1 MKDLPNAVFF
11 CDDACIFSKTLE
23 DHKKDVERFLERLDR
38 YNLKINPKKCQW
50 FQEEVKFLGFLVSS
64 EGIRSNPDKVKVV
77 KDWQPPV
84 NKKGLL
90 RFLGFAVFYHR
101 FIDSLSTKAK
111 PLYDLLKKDTE
122 YVWSKEAQQAFD
134 RIKQELVSLPTLA
147 YPNPRLPYDL
157 HCDASDVGLGACVV
171 QQGRPIAYASRTLN
185 SAECNYT
192 TTEKECLAVV
202 WSLKQFHPYLYGSK
216 FTIYTDHAA
225 LKSILGTKTPKG
237 RLARWIMDLQDYQ
250 PYEVIHKKG
259 ILNVDADALSRIA
272 DVNAQDFNIQDIT
285 LQMFQDLQKA
295 DPTIKFILRGGV
307 QKPYVWH
314 NGLVCVQETGKLL
327 PFVPVG
333 LIEQVLVHVHSTNT
347 GGHFGVDK
355 TLDKVKEIGW
365 WPNMREDVEVWVRS
379 CEGCQRFKV
388 RNDSQRHPM
397 KPITP
402 NFVGEVWATDI
413 AVFPESHGGE
423 RYLLVNMEYL
433 TKWVVAVPLK
443 SFETSSIAQVLLYEV
458 ILKFGLP
465 ARLISDNGTNYISEA
480 MNMICS
486 RLGISRALTSVEHP
500 QSDGLVER
508 MNRTLKTSL
517 SIVVGSDV
525 RTWSKHLPFV
535 VFAYNTARQAS
546 TKFSPFEIMFGRKAV
561 LPLLPRLEVF
571 NPKKY
576 AAQQWGEFLNEEI
589 PIIHAKALEN
599 IKKAQEQQSKQYD
612 KKAKSSVKFKIGDLV
627 LRKNHKMMSFPKE
640 RWTGPWIVLEIINKA
655 GTAYKICKAEDS
667 KAVSTVNVVD
677 LRLFVRR
684 GNGVVSAATGS
695 S

>member
-1 MKDLPNAVFF
+1 
-11 CDDACIFSKTLE
+11 LE

-50 FQEEVKFLGFLVSS
+50 FQQEVKFLGFLVSG

-111 PLYDLLKKDTE
+111 PLYALLKKDVE

-134 RIKQELVSLPTLA
+134 LIKQELVSLPTLA
-147 YPNPRLPYDL
+147 YPNSQLPYEL

-185 SAECNYT
+185 SAESNYT

-225 LKSILGTKTPKG
+225 LKSILSLKTPKG

-250 PYEVIHKKG
+250 PYEVVHKKG
-259 ILNVDADALSRIA
+259 VLNVDADALSRIA
-272 DVNAQDFNIQDIT
+272 DVNAQDFSIQDIT
-285 LQMFQDLQKA
+285 LEMFQDLQKV
-295 DPTIKFILRGGV
+295 DPTVKFIKRQGV
-307 QKPYVWH
+307 QKPYVFH
-314 NGLVCVQETGKLL
+314 NGLVCYREADTLL

-333 LIEQVLVHVHSTNT
+333 LIEQVLVHTHSKST

-355 TLDKVKEIGW
+355 TLAKVKEIGW
-365 WPNMREDVEVWVRS
+365 WPNMHTDVEFWVKS

-402 NFVGEVWATDI
+402 TFVGEVWATDI
-413 AVFPESHGGE
+413 AILPESMNGE
-423 RYLLVNMEYL
+423 RYLLVIMEYL

-443 SFETSSIAQVLLYEV
+443 SFDTGSIVRVLLYEV
-458 ILKFGLP
+458 VLKFGLP
-465 ARLISDNGTNYISEA
+465 KRLLSDNGTNYISEA
-480 MNMICS
+480 MNMVCS
-486 RLGISRALTSVEHP
+486 RLGISRSLTSVEHP

-517 SIVVGSDV
+517 SIVVGGNM
-525 RTWSKHLPFV
+525 RTWSQHLPFV

-546 TKFSPFEIMFGRKAV
+546 TKFSPFEVMFGRKAV
-561 LPLLPRLEVF
+561 LPLLPSVEIDD
-571 NPKKY
+571 PKTY
-576 AAQQWGEFLNEEI
+576 ASKQWGEFLNEEI

-599 IKKAQEQQSKQYD
+599 IKKAQEQQIKQYN
-612 KKAKSSVKFKIGDLV
+612 KKAKSLIKFKVGDLV

-640 RWTGPWIVLEIINKA
+640 RWTGPWKVLSVNNKA
-655 GTAYKICKAEDS
+655 GTAYKIYKVEDS
-667 KAVSTVNVVD
+667 KATSTVNVVD
-677 LRLFVRR
+677 LRLFIKR
-684 GNGVVSAATGS
+684 GDDVVSTATIGA
-695 S
+695 